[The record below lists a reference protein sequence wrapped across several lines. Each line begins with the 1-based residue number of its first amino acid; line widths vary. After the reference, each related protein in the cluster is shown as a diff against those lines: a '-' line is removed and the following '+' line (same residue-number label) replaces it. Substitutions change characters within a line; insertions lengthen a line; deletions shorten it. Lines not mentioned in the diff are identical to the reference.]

1 VLDLLCEDRGVD
13 DIADALVLSV
23 ETVRSHI
30 KNMLRKLG
38 VHSREEAV
46 KLADRLRDPACVS
59 ADPAGQPRAGTRDLA
74 A

>member
-13 DIADALVLSV
+13 EIADSLVLSV

-46 KLADRLRDPACVS
+46 KLADSLRDPAGMD
-59 ADPAGQPRAGTRDLA
+59 ADPRVGSRAQARGLA